1 MNGAVFIWLTATRP
15 VASWPEPSPEVSLNH
30 GFCAGA
36 LAWVR
41 TQTLCLPA
49 SVLMASINSRALL
62 DSPAGAG
69 AFIVTVAMAFLLK
82 KTGRSRP
89 YLQCGVRQA
98 GCHAFARRIVA
109 HPVFAKASA
118 PRAAGHTLPKRHS
131 RRAVCLIK
139 SIDQPR
145 ENRGRPW

>member
-1 MNGAVFIWLTATRP
+1 MCGRVFIWLTATRP

-36 LAWVR
+36 LACVR

-69 AFIVTVAMAFLLK
+69 AFIVTVAMTFLHKWRGACVPLAI
-82 KTGRSRP
+82 GLEQWRNANPRP
-89 YLQCGVRQA
+89 
-98 GCHAFARRIVA
+98 
-109 HPVFAKASA
+109 
-118 PRAAGHTLPKRHS
+118 LPE
-131 RRAVCLIK
+131 V
-139 SIDQPR
+139 
-145 ENRGRPW
+145 